1 MVSVA
6 AVASRRGTIP
16 GQKQMVLALHGL
28 EFKGQRFETG
38 WRHSG
43 ATVMNEDADRQPA
56 NRADNRDKG
65 SE

>member
-1 MVSVA
+1 
-6 AVASRRGTIP
+6 
-16 GQKQMVLALHGL
+16 MVLALDGL

-38 WRHSG
+38 WRHRG
-43 ATVMNEDADRQPA
+43 TTIMDMDADRQPA